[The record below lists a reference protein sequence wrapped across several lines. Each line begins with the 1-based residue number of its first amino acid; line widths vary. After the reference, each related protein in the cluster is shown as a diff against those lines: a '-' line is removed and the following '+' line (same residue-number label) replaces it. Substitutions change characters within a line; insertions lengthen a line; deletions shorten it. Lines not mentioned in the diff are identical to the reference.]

1 MIPTTL
7 WLLLC
12 LQIVLG
18 TFDMLFHHEL
28 TERLAWRRSQRRELF
43 LHGMRNLFYAVLFAG
58 LGLVEVHGAL
68 AWVAVGILVLELLIT
83 LKDFVEEDRSR
94 KLPASERITH
104 TLLALNYGAILA
116 YLLPILVVWS
126 DQPTAMVGADR
137 GLWGY
142 FMLLSAAGVSVF
154 AVRDLAAA
162 RRLGRM
168 QARPAATLIPK
179 VLPKQS
185 VLIAGGTGFIGSRLA
200 NALIACGHRV
210 TVLTRR
216 FENAVGLDA
225 PVRVVTD
232 LSQIAND
239 EPIDAIVNLAGEPIA
254 AWLWTARRRRKLLR
268 SRLKTTRKLVAL
280 VARLDRRP
288 ACFVSGSAIGIYGA
302 NADAVADEHTRIGDD
317 GSFAYRLCAAWE
329 AEALKMERLGVRTV
343 LLRTGIVLDT
353 EGGSLGQMLVP
364 FEFCAGGP
372 FGDGGHW
379 MSWITR
385 DDLVRLIGH
394 CLGEPALRGAVN
406 GVAPNPVRNRDFA
419 AALGRALRRPAVI
432 PVPAFVLET
441 ALGDLAREIFLG
453 SQNLRPTKAL
463 ENGFRFDAPDL
474 DVALKELVGTQP
486 ARAREHSTLWDRRF
500 RGAGRA

>member
-1 MIPTTL
+1 MIPTML

-12 LQIVLG
+12 LQIALG

-28 TERLAWRRSQRRELF
+28 TERLAWRRSQRQELF
-43 LHGMRNLFYAVLFAG
+43 LHGMRNFFYAVLFAG

-68 AWVAVGILVLELLIT
+68 AWVAVAILVLELLIT

-94 KLPASERITH
+94 KLPASERVAH

-116 YLLPILVVWS
+116 YLLPTLVVWS
-126 DQPTAMVGADR
+126 DQPTGLVGADR
-137 GLWGY
+137 GLWTY
-142 FMLLSAAGVSVF
+142 FMLMSAAGVSVF

-168 QARPAATLIPK
+168 PARPAATLISDA
-179 VLPKQS
+179 LPKQS
-185 VLIAGGTGFIGSRLA
+185 ILIAGGTGFIGSRLA
-200 NALIACGHRV
+200 NALVAGGHRV

-216 FENAVGLDA
+216 FDNAAGLEA
-225 PVRVVTD
+225 PVRIVTD
-232 LSQIAND
+232 LAQIAND

-254 AWLWTARRRRKLLR
+254 GWLWTARRRRTLLR
-268 SRLKTTRKLVAL
+268 SRLRTTRKLVAL
-280 VARLDRRP
+280 AARLDRRP

-302 NADAVADEHTRIGDD
+302 NADAVADEQTRIGDD

-329 AEALKMERLGVRTV
+329 AEALKMERLGIRTV

-364 FEFCAGGP
+364 FEFGAGGP

-406 GVAPNPVRNRDFA
+406 GVAPNPVRNREFA
-419 AALGRALRRPAVI
+419 AGLGRVLHRPAVI

-463 ENGFRFDAPDL
+463 ESGFRFDSPDL
-474 DVALKELVGTQP
+474 DGALRKLVGIPPDRT
-486 ARAREHSTLWDRRF
+486 RERSTPWAGRF
-500 RGAGRA
+500 RGVG